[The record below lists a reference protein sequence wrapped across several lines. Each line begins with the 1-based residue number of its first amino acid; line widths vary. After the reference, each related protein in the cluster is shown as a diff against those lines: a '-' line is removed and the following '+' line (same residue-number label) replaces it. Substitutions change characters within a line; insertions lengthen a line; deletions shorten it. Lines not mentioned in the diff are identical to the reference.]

1 MRFGQSVERSCK
13 EIVNTYSEKDLKRI
27 FKDYGDEK
35 YSSKIAKKIIIE
47 RDKTEIITTNQ
58 LVEIIASVK
67 KIRKKIHPATQVF
80 QALRMEVN
88 DEIRNLQSCIE
99 ASKKIL
105 KKGGRLVVIS
115 FHSLEDKIVK
125 SAFKYLDKAHEKDIP
140 LREDQVDTPEYKMSK
155 IFTPKQEEIHFNPRS
170 RSSKL
175 RVIEKL

>member
-1 MRFGQSVERSCK
+1 MEFLLIGGVSSPQLDNLSRGFSFHGNANLDMRFGQSIERSCK

-99 ASKKIL
+99 ASKKFL
-105 KKGGRLVVIS
+105 NK
-115 FHSLEDKIVK
+115 E
-125 SAFKYLDKAHEKDIP
+125 
-140 LREDQVDTPEYKMSK
+140 VD
-155 IFTPKQEEIHFNPRS
+155 
-170 RSSKL
+170 
-175 RVIEKL
+175 